1 MTNSKIIQ
9 EMGNII
15 RDIKL
20 GNSFLFLGV
29 FIILVSFYIQSENYT
44 SLGLQIGLLT
54 LVFGGVFRLLNIITK
69 PFRNIEQKIEES
81 ETGTNKKIKYRDFK
95 EIKHWKNTFR
105 FTIWIPILMIYFIWI
120 NMILSDSFLK
130 ISIIPNLTIFI
141 IFLIIIIVILIVIT
155 WYLYDKEKEN

>member
-1 MTNSKIIQ
+1 
-9 EMGNII
+9 MGNII

-29 FIILVSFYIQSENYT
+29 FIILISFYTRSDNYT
-44 SLGLQIGLLT
+44 PLGLQVGLLT
-54 LVFGGVFRLLNIITK
+54 FVFGGVFRLLNIITK
-69 PFRNIEQKIEES
+69 PFQNIE
-81 ETGTNKKIKYRDFK
+81 NK

-105 FTIWIPILMIYFIWI
+105 FTIWILILMIYFIWI

-130 ISIIPNLTIFI
+130 ISIMPNLIIFI

-155 WYLYDKEKEN
+155 GYLYNKEERKSTG